1 MKRAPP
7 CLGAILT
14 ASRHKPILVE
24 ERRRVLLDKVKRA
37 AFVLAGLTLAWSLV
51 DWLIVPGPSFYWL
64 LFSRVIAGLAFFGL
78 YRLCAARAIG
88 GRRAVGTL
96 LMIPVL
102 FFVAANLIFVA
113 TGDPSAAAAGSDAY
127 RSSAFVL
134 AAGLSLFP
142 LTVIEVIAMAVP
154 ILLLM
159 LMQFACGPGDHHSLT
174 RDFTTLWRLSVVI
187 GIAGISSVSQ
197 LRVLLELTRHA
208 TLDLLTG
215 VLTRRAG
222 EQFLMRE
229 FSLAERSGTP
239 LALLFVDLD
248 RFKRVND
255 EYGHEAGDTVL
266 RKAAHALASAM
277 RKHDVVIRWGGEEFV
292 MVLPNTP
299 AAAVADAVGRLGAL
313 GFGLKPDGQAQ
324 TASIG
329 VAERIADQ
337 AGDWESLVEAADA
350 RMYAAKRSGR
360 NRWTDCTGAV
370 HPFAAA
376 RGTKET
382 LSATG

>member
-1 MKRAPP
+1 MMKRVPS

-51 DWLIVPGPSFYWL
+51 DWLTVPGPPFYWL

-78 YRLCAARAIG
+78 YRLSVERAIG
-88 GRRAVGTL
+88 GRRAVGAL

-113 TGDPSAAAAGSDAY
+113 AGDPSAAAAGSDAY

-142 LTVIEVIAMAVP
+142 LTVIEVVAVAAP
-154 ILLLM
+154 ILALM
-159 LMQFACGPGDHHSLT
+159 LVQFACGGDHSLT

-187 GIAGISSVSQ
+187 GIAGIASVSQ
-197 LRVLLELTRHA
+197 LRMLLVLTRHA

-266 RKAAHALASAM
+266 RKAAHALASTM

-299 AAAVADAVGRLGAL
+299 AGAVADAVERLGAL
-313 GFGLKPDGQAQ
+313 GLGLKPDGQAQ

-329 VAERIADQ
+329 VAERIADR
-337 AGDWESLVEAADA
+337 AGDWASLVEAADA

-360 NRWTDCTGAV
+360 NCWADCTGAV

-376 RGTKET
+376 RGTTET
-382 LSATG
+382 LGATG